1 MGSMLLISTSHP
13 PALVDHG
20 NGAAKAWQSDPSSGS
35 GSMSV
40 KRPVVLITGGS
51 RGIGAAVAQL
61 SAERGYDVAI
71 SYRSDREAAEQVA
84 EACRARGARTVA
96 HRGDMASQADV
107 VALFD
112 TAESALG

>member
-1 MGSMLLISTSHP
+1 MLLISTSHP

-20 NGAAKAWQSDPSSGS
+20 YGAAKAWQSDPCSGS

-71 SYRSDREAAEQVA
+71 SYRADHHAAQRVV
-84 EACRARGARTVA
+84 EACRASGARA
-96 HRGDMASQADV
+96 IACQGDMASEADV

-112 TAESALG
+112 AAASA